1 MAAAAAA
8 AAAVAAAA
16 AAVAADF
23 CLGWCVHGMSHFI
36 IIDLKGVGF
45 QCWPYDAYVVDTWI
59 VLKVAQ
65 AAKGYPPNL
74 DKDQG
79 IARGIL
85 ADKAQ
90 ETPAPQGVLRP
101 KLKAL

>member
-1 MAAAAAA
+1 M
-8 AAAVAAAA
+8 
-16 AAVAADF
+16 
-23 CLGWCVHGMSHFI
+23 MPI
-36 IIDLKGVGF
+36 
-45 QCWPYDAYVVDTWI
+45 VVDTWI

-65 AAKGYPPNL
+65 AAKGYLPNL

-101 KLKAL
+101 KL